1 MRIRSVECVGCVYA
15 SRCVYASG
23 CVCAPDAAFAH
34 GRKHAAVGAYTQRVG
49 VRTPGCVYAGTGA
62 YTRAV
67 GARCDVRIREY
78 TYNVAVR
85 SLRRTRWVRVY
96 ASTMYTQRVRTHTRV
111 RISRWTVVCRRC
123 TINDEEKSFL
133 IESCLILRDNPV
145 CSRTLWVFC
154 VFRNGF
160 LQQGFLSSYCYCAY
174 ADTQSHSQAKFSF
187 RHRHKKSRFPGIS
200 HKKSRFPGNGL

>member
-1 MRIRSVECVGCVYA
+1 MRIRSVGCAGCVGCVHTRVQVRSIYA
-15 SRCVYASG
+15 SGCAYAYAHPTPRLRMDANTRRWVYSIYTAGGCTHPRVRIRGDRCVYASG
-23 CVCAPDAAFAH
+23 GCA
-34 GRKHAAVGAYTQRVG
+34 
-49 VRTPGCVYAGTGA
+49 VRRA
-62 YTRAV
+62 YTRV
-67 GARCDVRIREY
+67 Y

-160 LQQGFLSSYCYCAY
+160 LLQGFPSSYCACI
-174 ADTQSHSQAKFSF
+174 
-187 RHRHKKSRFPGIS
+187 RNHKTHNHIHTSM
-200 HKKSRFPGNGL
+200 